1 MSSFQSH
8 PGGTASSGAA
18 ERSDYERMDQL
29 MERYVDGDLAAFD
42 GLYALA
48 APRVYRMLL
57 QLAGSRADADDLLQ
71 VTFVKLHAARPA
83 WVRGG
88 RVLPYLLAI
97 ARNSTR
103 DSRRSFASKK
113 ILLTRSG
120 ELPEPP
126 GIEPELRSSEVLSG
140 ALESAMQQLPPQYR
154 EALHLTKTQE
164 LSLREAALV
173 AGTTET
179 GMKLRVHRAYKLLR
193 KMLGHLAL
201 ETGEAS

>member
-1 MSSFQSH
+1 
-8 PGGTASSGAA
+8 
-18 ERSDYERMDQL
+18 
-29 MERYVDGDLAAFD
+29 MERYVDGDLSAFD

-57 QLAGSRADADDLLQ
+57 QLAPSRADADDLLQ
-71 VTFVKLHAARPA
+71 VTFVKLHNARSG

-97 ARNSTR
+97 ARNAAR
-103 DSRRSFASKK
+103 DSRRSFAAKK

-120 ELPEPP
+120 ELPEIAAQEPAPRSP
-126 GIEPELRSSEVLSG
+126 GALSG
-140 ALESAMQQLPPQYR
+140 ALQSAMRDLPPQYR
-154 EALHLTKTQE
+154 EALHLTKTEE
-164 LSLREAALV
+164 LSLKEAALV

-193 KMLGHLAL
+193 KVLGPLAL

>member
-1 MSSFQSH
+1 
-8 PGGTASSGAA
+8 
-18 ERSDYERMDQL
+18 MDEL

-42 GLYALA
+42 GLYAVA

-57 QLAGSRADADDLLQ
+57 QLSPSRADADDLLQ
-71 VTFVKLHAARPA
+71 VTFVKLHAARPG

-97 ARNSTR
+97 ARNAAR
-103 DSRRSFASKK
+103 DSSRSFASKK

-120 ELPEPP
+120 ELPELAGAEQPP
-126 GIEPELRSSEVLSG
+126 QPPESLSG
-140 ALESAMQQLPPQYR
+140 ALESAMLELPPQYR
-154 EALHLTKTQE
+154 EALHLTKMQE

-193 KMLGHLAL
+193 KMLGHLAV
-201 ETGEAS
+201 EAGEAS